1 MPVSD
6 EQPLRGIAIWSQ
18 RLRQFFLSRIRN
30 KIIIPYLLLTFI
42 VAAIGTF
49 IVTSLVSGSLDE
61 RLTNQLLEAG
71 RSVSDLFVQQEEGH
85 WSAARAIAFTSGLRQ
100 ALAEGDWDEVIFI
113 AQSTASSW
121 NVECLMI
128 FDAEGRE
135 ALHMIMGDDGGYR
148 SVQEELKAQDLWI
161 VRQLLETATP
171 DAFPKRSLRR
181 HPADGRYYHL
191 TAIPVPLDERMVG
204 VIVVGT
210 SLDTSLPAFKMSSL
224 VDIVIY
230 LDGGQA
236 VGSTFTLIERPDDV
250 EALLESLSI
259 SPSEFEEALKSGEIT
274 RGEEIEIRG
283 FQYRLARGPL
293 HIGGEAIAVL
303 GVALPS
309 GFIVQS
315 SAASRFTYALI
326 FTVGMAGVILVGYI
340 ISQRITRPLR
350 SLVTTSRAVAEGN
363 LEQRTGI
370 KSEDEIGIL
379 ANTFD
384 EMTGRLSERTY
395 ALEEAIGR
403 MRAILS
409 SMGDGVMLE
418 DLDGNL
424 ITLNTAAE
432 ELLEEMS
439 VNFMMGPLRDLSSID
454 REQEAENVAS
464 PWMLDHRRFEVGNK
478 TISVHSATVLTDEGD
493 KLGTVIVMRDVTSEV
508 EAERLKDSFIT
519 HVSHELRTPLTA
531 IKGYTD
537 LLMAT
542 TKDVLQQDQMSFLET
557 INRNT
562 DDLMAMVSELLDF
575 SEMEASGRLG
585 ILKRTTQLSTLINE
599 IVESWGP
606 RIEDK
611 DLTLQVE
618 IADDLPLVAA
628 DTRRLHWAIIHLVR
642 NAMQYTPPDGT
653 VALRLFQRDEDIVL
667 EIEDTGVG
675 ISAKDQEHL
684 FERFYRVTNM
694 PEEDVRGLGVGLYLS
709 NAIVEAHGGRMEVE
723 SKPDVGSTFRVILPI
738 APDERYDEFVFTPNN
753 HE

>member
-1 MPVSD
+1 MSD

-18 RLRQFFLSRIRN
+18 RLRRFFLSRIRN
-30 KIIIPYLLLTFI
+30 KIIVPYLILTFV
-42 VAAIGTF
+42 VAAVGTF
-49 IVTSLVSGSLDE
+49 IVTSLVAGSMDE

-71 RSVSDLFVQQEEGH
+71 RIVSDLLARQETNH
-85 WSAARAIAFTSGLRQ
+85 WDAARTVALTTGLPE
-100 ALAEGDWDEVIFI
+100 ALVEGDWDAIDPLALSV
-113 AQSTASSW
+113 AASRHI
-121 NVECLMI
+121 ECLMI
-128 FDAEGRE
+128 VDAEGRE
-135 ALHMIMGDDGGYR
+135 ALHVIMEKDGGYTHI
-148 SVQEELKAQDLWI
+148 QGEFKAQDMSI
-161 VRQLLETATP
+161 VRQLLEASDP
-171 DAFPKRSLRR
+171 DAFPKRRLQK
-181 HPADGRYYHL
+181 HPVDERYYHF
-191 TAIPVPLDERMVG
+191 TAIPAPLEGQMVG
-204 VIVVGT
+204 VVVVGT
-210 SLDTSLPAFKMSSL
+210 SLETSLPTFKISSL
-224 VDIVIY
+224 ADVVIY

-236 VGSTFTLIERPDDV
+236 VASTFTLAEEPDNVV
-250 EALLESLSI
+250 EMLEKLSI
-259 SPSEFEEALKSGEIT
+259 SPSEFEEALASTEIIS
-274 RGEEIEIRG
+274 GEEIEIRG
-283 FQYRLARGPL
+283 FQYRLARGSL
-293 HIGGEAIAVL
+293 RVGNEALGVF

-309 GFIVQS
+309 SFIVES
-315 SAASRFTYALI
+315 SATSRFTYALI
-326 FTVGMAGVILVGYI
+326 FTVGMGGVILVGYI
-340 ISQRITRPLR
+340 ISRRITRPLS
-350 SLVTTSRAVAEGN
+350 SLVATSRAVAEGD

-379 ANTFD
+379 ADTFD

-432 ELLEEMS
+432 ELLNEMS
-439 VNFMMGPLRDLSSID
+439 ANFMMGPLRDLSSIE
-454 REQEAENVAS
+454 REQGADDVAS
-464 PWMLDHRRFEVGNK
+464 PWLLDHRRFEVGNK
-478 TISVHSATVLTDEGD
+478 TISVHSATVLTDDGD
-493 KLGTVIVMRDVTSEV
+493 KLGTVIVMRDVTAEV

-537 LLMAT
+537 LLIAT
-542 TKDVLQQDQMSFLET
+542 TEDTLQAEQVSFLET

-585 ILKRTTQLSTLINE
+585 ILKRPAQLSALIND

-611 DLTLQVE
+611 DLRFHVE

-642 NAMQYTPPDGT
+642 NAMQYTSPDGSVT
-653 VALRLFQRDEDIVL
+653 MRLFQRNGDVVL

-675 ISAKDQEHL
+675 ISPKDQEHL

-694 PEEDVRGLGVGLYLS
+694 PDEDVRGLGVGLYLS

-723 SKPDVGSTFRVILPI
+723 SEPGSGSIFRVVLPVTQNER
-738 APDERYDEFVFTPNN
+738 PDDLMSMLNSDE
-753 HE
+753 